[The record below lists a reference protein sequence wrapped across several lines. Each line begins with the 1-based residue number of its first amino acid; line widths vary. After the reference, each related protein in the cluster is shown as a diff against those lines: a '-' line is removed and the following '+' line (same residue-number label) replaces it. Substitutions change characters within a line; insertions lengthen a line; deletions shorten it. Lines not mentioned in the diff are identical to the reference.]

1 MYSKFPL
8 AIQEPFSR
16 IVRPYNNAGSSN
28 ATVFISMLSGGRAGV
43 SINSPAAANASLLV
57 SIVSRTDNNSARE
70 RCTCS
75 GVWRSVT
82 ISI

>member
-16 IVRPYNNAGSSN
+16 IVRPYNNAGRFN

-43 SINSPAAANASLLV
+43 SINLDSVRAEEPHSHVIYSMMSHLIANPV
-57 SIVSRTDNNSARE
+57 IVH
-70 RCTCS
+70 CF
-75 GVWRSVT
+75 
-82 ISI
+82 